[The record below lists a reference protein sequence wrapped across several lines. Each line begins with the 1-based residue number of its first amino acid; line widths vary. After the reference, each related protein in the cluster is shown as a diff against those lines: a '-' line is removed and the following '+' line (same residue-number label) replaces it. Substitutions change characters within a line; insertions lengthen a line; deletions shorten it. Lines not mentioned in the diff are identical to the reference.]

1 MLQNQILNS
10 VFRAR
15 NSVVF
20 TPAASQ
26 EDITVL
32 SSEESDLDTSESG
45 SGEKEKAGEEED
57 VRILTCILIIFSLT
71 NVCLYIT
78 AHRDLS

>member
-1 MLQNQILNS
+1 MPKNLILNPI
-10 VFRAR
+10 FRAR

-45 SGEKEKAGEEED
+45 AKGKTGEEED
-57 VRILTCILIIFSLT
+57 VRSIKNIIL
-71 NVCLYIT
+71 
-78 AHRDLS
+78 